1 MSESYRGG
9 TNELVIMR
17 KAEGARREAVSVGS
31 ELYNS
36 RIMFVEGEICAQ
48 GVMQIIKGLLALEQ
62 QDSQVPITLVVSS
75 PGGEV
80 SAGLALIDTMQA
92 LSCPV
97 HTVGMGLVASMGAV
111 ILASGDKR
119 SAYANTQVMI
129 HQLIGGTGMLQQ
141 SDIEITAD
149 HIRDLRSRLDELL
162 AEHGNLSAEEFH
174 ELTERDGWCTAQRA
188 LDLGIIDEIVP
199 KKGR

>member
-1 MSESYRGG
+1 MAESNRAGA
-9 TNELVIMR
+9 NELVIMR
-17 KAEGARREAVSVGS
+17 KVEGPRCEAVSVGS
-31 ELYNS
+31 ELFNS
-36 RIMFVEGEICAQ
+36 RIMFVEGEICAE
-48 GVMQIIKGLLALEQ
+48 GVMRIIKGLFALEQ
-62 QDSQVPITLVVSS
+62 QDAQAPITLVVSS

-92 LSCPV
+92 LSCPI
-97 HTVGMGLVASMGAV
+97 HTVGVGLVASMGAV

-119 SAYANTQVMI
+119 SAYANTQIMI

-149 HIRDLRSRLDELL
+149 HIRELRFRLDELL

-174 ELTERDGWCTAQRA
+174 ALTERDCWCTAQRA
-188 LDLGIIDEIVP
+188 LDLGIIDEIIP